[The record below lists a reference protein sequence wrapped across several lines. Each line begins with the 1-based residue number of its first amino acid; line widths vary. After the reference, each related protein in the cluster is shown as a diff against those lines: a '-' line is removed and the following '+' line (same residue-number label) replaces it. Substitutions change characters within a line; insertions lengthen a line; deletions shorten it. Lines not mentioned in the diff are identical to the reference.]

1 MPLRNPNPNANPNAN
16 ANANALAHGYL
27 PELGELIEG
36 KVRDNHVSGDKR
48 FLVATDRI
56 SVFDRVLPVLIPD
69 KGAILNG
76 IAMWW
81 FRQTEGIVPN
91 HVVDWPDP
99 NVIVARQA
107 EVFPVEIV
115 VRGYLTGSAW
125 RDVEAGTFEEKYG
138 FSIAPERVEGGNL
151 VKNCKLKEPVVTP
164 TTKARTGHDEPLTAE
179 QAKRLVGDAWDTLVE
194 TALQLYEHGARLAE
208 ERGLILVDTKYEFGQ
223 VDGKILLVDEVHT
236 PDSSRF
242 WLRSEYEPGREVLEL
257 SKQFV
262 RDLVQKK
269 SDELTPQ
276 DVEETRRR
284 YAELYERI
292 TGEPWRSPSPEVP
305 IQQRIVNNLVRKGY
319 IRGGYVQ
326 ILAGSS
332 KDDPHVEKLTSELEA
347 RGIPHGHRV
356 LSAHKRTRELLEFLD
371 MLNKSVEPVVGIT
384 VAGGSD
390 ALSGVVAHHARF
402 PVIACPPYKDELDY
416 FVNVHSTLQM
426 PSDVPALYCKRP
438 GNAVLAAERILR
450 MASPALGLDLGL
462 GLSSDSG
469 QG

>member
-1 MPLRNPNPNANPNAN
+1 MRFPNASATT
-16 ANANALAHGYL
+16 LAHGYL

-36 KVRDNHVSGDKR
+36 KVRDNHVWGDKR

-69 KGAILNG
+69 KGAILNA

-81 FRQTEGIVPN
+81 FRKTEDLVPH
-91 HVVDWPDP
+91 HVLDWPDP

-107 EVFPVEIV
+107 EVFPVEVV

-125 RDVEAGTFEEKYG
+125 RDVEAGTFERKYG
-138 FSIAPERVEGGNL
+138 FAITPSMVEGGKL
-151 VKNCKLKEPVVTP
+151 VKNCKLKEPIVTP
-164 TTKARTGHDEPLTAE
+164 TTKARTGHDEPLTPEGAR
-179 QAKRLVGDAWDTLVE
+179 RLVGDVWDELVDR
-194 TALQLYEHGARLAE
+194 ALKLYERGAQLAE
-208 ERGLILVDTKYEFGQ
+208 ERGLILVDTKYEFGH
-223 VDGKILLVDEVHT
+223 VNGRILLVDEVHT

-242 WLRSEYEPGREVLEL
+242 WLKDEYEPGRDVLEL

-292 TGEPWRSPSPEVP
+292 TGEPWRSPSPEIPVR
-305 IQQRIVNNLVRKGY
+305 QRVVHNLARKGY

-326 ILAGSS
+326 ILAGST
-332 KDDPHVEKLTSELEA
+332 KDDPHVEKLKAELEA
-347 RGIPHGHRV
+347 RKIPHGHRV
-356 LSAHKRTRELLEFLD
+356 LSAHKNTHELLRFLET
-371 MLNKSVEPVVGIT
+371 LNKSVEPVVCIT

-390 ALSGVVAHHARF
+390 ALSGVVGHHARF
-402 PVIACPPYKDELDY
+402 PVIACPPYRDELDY
-416 FVNVHSTLQM
+416 FINVHSTLQM

-438 GNAVLAAERILR
+438 GNAVLAAERILQLAIPNLALYPQR
-450 MASPALGLDLGL
+450 SPA
-462 GLSSDSG
+462 
-469 QG
+469 